1 MGRSWDYY
9 NEIAHL
15 YDSQYE
21 EPYWKLYHVITEKL
35 IEKVIKKHNLPSFLR
50 VLDLGAGT
58 GYWMEYFTARGD
70 RVTCLEPSTNMIDII
85 QIKAEALEQEISVI
99 QGICEKIPTKADQF
113 DLVNAQGDVFSYAVD
128 SEESMRE
135 AYRVLKPGG
144 WLIGSV
150 DNIYAFLNDTISV
163 ADFKTFHQIEQE
175 SKSQIGNNEISQLT
189 FETHLFKPE
198 TLNDN
203 LKKTGFETIE
213 IAGKIVFGPYEE
225 TALIEEM
232 DTIAEI
238 EEKYSTI
245 NELIGKAE
253 HLHFAAKKPL
263 YK

>member
-70 RVTCLEPSTNMIDII
+70 RVTCLEPSENMIHII
-85 QIKAEALEQEISVI
+85 NIKAEALDKEISVI
-99 QGICEKIPTKADQF
+99 KGICEKIPAEANQF

-128 SEESMRE
+128 PEESMRE

-144 WLIGSV
+144 LLIGSV
-150 DNIYAFLNDTISV
+150 DNLYAFLNDVVAV
-163 ADFKTFHQIEQE
+163 ADFRSFHQIEKE
-175 SKSQIGNNEISQLT
+175 KKSQIGNQEVSQRT
-189 FETHLFKPE
+189 FETHLFTPDQ
-198 TLNDN
+198 LNNN
-203 LKKTGFETIE
+203 LKKTGFEEIE
-213 IAGKIVFGPYEE
+213 FAGKIVFGPYEE
-225 TALIEEM
+225 TAIIEEM
-232 DTIAEI
+232 EPIAAI
-238 EEKYSTI
+238 EEKYSHI
-245 NELIGKAE
+245 KELIGKAE